1 MDDSNIIIYGVNWC
15 WDSRRARRFF
25 DKNKIPY
32 TFINI
37 DKDKKGEQF
46 VLDTNDGLRSV
57 PTIVFNDGS
66 ILVEPSTSELT
77 NKLNI
82 TPSDR

>member
-25 DKNKIPY
+25 DKNKISY

-37 DKDKKGEQF
+37 DKDKRGEQF
-46 VLDTNDGLRSV
+46 VLEANDGLRSV

-77 NKLNI
+77 NKLII

>member
-32 TFINI
+32 KFINI
-37 DKDKKGEQF
+37 DKDKRGEQF
-46 VLDTNDGLRSV
+46 VLEANDGLRSV